1 MSKDINFSKVQIS
14 KMIQSGVP
22 IGSWVANLVK
32 KKPNK
37 CWKKKFERKISGKGA
52 LRIEKNIILNEDMN
66 DIIKTIKSLNDSNTL
81 IGGIS

>member
-1 MSKDINFSKVQIS
+1 M
-14 KMIQSGVP
+14 
-22 IGSWVANLVK
+22 L
-32 KKPNK
+32 
-37 CWKKKFERKISGKGA
+37 KKKFERKISGKGA